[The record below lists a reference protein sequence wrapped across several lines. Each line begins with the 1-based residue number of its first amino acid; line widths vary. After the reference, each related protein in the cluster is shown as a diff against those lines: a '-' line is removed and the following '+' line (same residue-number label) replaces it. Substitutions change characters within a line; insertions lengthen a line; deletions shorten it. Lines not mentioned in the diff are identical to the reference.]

1 MRGTQGALIVASTL
15 QIVDGFNRLWR
26 NVVRFLSLLSAVP
39 LVALSGFGLYELG
52 FPVVLIFAARVYIQM
67 SQPEFSE
74 AHESFHVRTDHMTR
88 ALSKTYRSPVVD
100 TIQSLPHHQQRFTSV
115 EDYEIGDH
123 DVLLLYTKCIVAFH
137 RDVIKRLV
145 KDKSEKVAAGVDDDF
160 ILELKPLSKEAVEI
174 QMKDLQ
180 GLKIVC
186 CGVLQLQAYFLVL
199 DDIMDNSHTRRGQPC
214 WFRVPK
220 IGTDIEDFKCSWLV
234 AKALKLSNEQQ
245 KKVLYDNYGSADL
258 ENVAKVKALYNELNL
273 KV

>member
-1 MRGTQGALIVASTL
+1 MEQKVTL
-15 QIVDGFNRLWR
+15 
-26 NVVRFLSLLSAVP
+26 
-39 LVALSGFGLYELG
+39 EL
-52 FPVVLIFAARVYIQM
+52 QKM
-67 SQPEFSE
+67 CE
-74 AHESFHVRTDHMTR
+74 
-88 ALSKTYRSPVVD
+88 
-100 TIQSLPHHQQRFTSV
+100 RFTSV

-220 IGTDIEDFKCSWLV
+220 
-234 AKALKLSNEQQ
+234 
-245 KKVLYDNYGSADL
+245 DNYGSADL